1 MKRRAK
7 SASVDAMPRPPKDDL
22 IERLRDELDEMT
34 ESERL
39 IATYMISERHDL
51 PFETA
56 ASLAHKLQVSAV
68 TVGRFCRRMG
78 YQNFRALKEDLR
90 SDAAALP
97 WYAGDI
103 EALAKGK
110 APDRDLK
117 KDLDANLAGVTEVYR
132 MAATPEW
139 ARIVQ
144 LLANAS
150 ELIVAGFQTERG
162 LAMHFAHLLQYVR
175 PDVRIAD
182 LSAGNFA
189 DVLASDRPG
198 RCLVIVETRRYSRHA
213 QLLAEQAKEQG
224 IAIVF
229 ITDKYCHWARKVTP
243 HVLALATEGGMF
255 WTTMVPLVAAL
266 TLLANGVVLAIGAKA
281 EPRLERVSDLYQTFT
296 GHVGQKKRQPGARRP
311 PSRKG

>member
-1 MKRRAK
+1 
-7 SASVDAMPRPPKDDL
+7 MPRPPKDDL

-39 IATYMISERHDL
+39 IAGYMISERHQL

-56 ASLAHKLQVSAV
+56 ASLAKKLQVSAV

-78 YQNFRALKEDLR
+78 YRNFRALKEDLR
-90 SDAAALP
+90 FDTAAQP
-97 WYAGDI
+97 WYAGGI
-103 EALAKGK
+103 ETLAKGK
-110 APDRDLK
+110 TLERDLK
-117 KDLDANLAGVTEVYR
+117 KDLDATLAGVTEIYR

-150 ELIVAGFQTERG
+150 EVIVAGFQTERG

-175 PDVRIAD
+175 PDVRVAD

-189 DVLASDRPG
+189 DVLASERKG

-224 IAIVF
+224 IAIIF
-229 ITDKYCHWARKVTP
+229 ITDKYCHWAGKLTP
-243 HVLALATEGGMF
+243 HMLAVATEGGMF

-266 TLLANGVVLAIGAKA
+266 TLLANGVVLALGAKA
-281 EPRLERVSDLYQTFT
+281 EPRLERVSDLYQAFT
-296 GHVGQKKRQPGARRP
+296 GHVGQKKRQPGGRRLL
-311 PSRKG
+311 SRKS